1 MFSRPTYIVLD
12 LPDAVSR
19 EIQQIRK
26 DLDPER
32 ANLNAEISLIG
43 SSGVGVI
50 SPGQPFRRVFNEV
63 DRVAAEFEPFTTG
76 FIGVDCFAG
85 TGICFFVMDNFEIF
99 NNIHRRLGEADI
111 HYEPVRFPYQPH
123 CTLTLLDNPLSV
135 QEVEKIKAVPV
146 PTIKFLITTMSVYSI
161 NPDGTEPVMRHSA
174 KLGGF

>member
-85 TGICFFVMDNFEIF
+85 TGICFFVWI
-99 NNIHRRLGEADI
+99 IL
-111 HYEPVRFPYQPH
+111 
-123 CTLTLLDNPLSV
+123 
-135 QEVEKIKAVPV
+135 
-146 PTIKFLITTMSVYSI
+146 KFLII
-161 NPDGTEPVMRHSA
+161 FI
-174 KLGGF
+174 GGLARLIFIMNRCVSHISLIAL